1 MVLTGRQDPPDEGSR
16 SSSNRI
22 VSMLR
27 PRTFVWCAL
36 VLAVVLVQD
45 FRPDSVALAIAPYR
59 FSVVGWELG
68 NLPDKWIRRAVGV
81 LRYSSDRSDAVGSA
95 ARAHQYFEIG
105 KRIRSIERRLI
116 GLEVNAPSDADS
128 VNQIQKLRRERDDLR
143 ETQNALRPAVEE
155 TLESAVA
162 DTLHELGFRAWAG
175 VFPPVDTA
183 LTGSP
188 TVLVLSPRDR
198 IQREDGSLL
207 RTGLT
212 NDERESIETRIEEA
226 TNLSALVEN
235 TGGIALYPSITADG
249 FALEHA
255 LEIIAHE
262 WVHQWLWFRPLGR
275 RYFKSGDLTTL
286 NETVATI
293 AGIEISQLALER
305 LTNAP
310 DVQTP
315 ANQAQPASARN
326 GSTNRSPQ
334 FDFQAEMRTTRVQ
347 VDALLEAGDIDGAEA
362 YMEERRRVFVSEG
375 YSIRKLNQAYFAF
388 HGTYATTGAAG
399 VSVIGEQV
407 QELRR
412 QSPSLAEFLRTAAQL
427 TSAQEL
433 ADYVERAK
441 HR

>member
-1 MVLTGRQDPPDEGSR
+1 MALKGRQAPPDKGSATSFNLVVR
-16 SSSNRI
+16 A
-22 VSMLR
+22 LR
-27 PRTFVWCAL
+27 FRTLAWC
-36 VLAVVLVQD
+36 VLVVPLILMQD
-45 FRPDSVALAIAPYR
+45 FRPDTIAFAVAPYR
-59 FSVVGWELG
+59 FNVVSWELG
-68 NLPDKWIRRAVGV
+68 NLPDKWIRRTIGAP
-81 LRYSSDRSDAVGSA
+81 RYSFDHSDPERSVE
-95 ARAHQYFEIG
+95 RAHRYFEIG
-105 KRIRSIERRLI
+105 KRIRQIDHRLI
-116 GLEVNAPSDADS
+116 GLEVNAPSAADS
-128 VNQIQKLRRERDDLR
+128 VDQIGKLRRERDALR
-143 ETQNALRPAVEE
+143 ETQSALRTAVEE
-155 TLESAVA
+155 TLELAVA
-162 DTLHELGFRAWAG
+162 DTLHELGFQAWAG

-198 IQREDGSLL
+198 IRREDGGLL

-212 NDERESIETRIEEA
+212 SDERERIETRIEEA
-226 TNLSALVEN
+226 THLSALVEN

-275 RYFKSGDLTTL
+275 RYFESGDLTTL

-310 DVQTP
+310 EAQTP
-315 ANQAQPASARN
+315 ANQTQSAGVRDN
-326 GSTNRSPQ
+326 STNRASQ
-334 FDFQAEMRTTRVQ
+334 FDFHAEMRATRVQ
-347 VDALLEAGDIDGAEA
+347 VDALLEAGDIDGAAA

-375 YSIRKLNQAYFAF
+375 YPIRKLNQAYFAF

-399 VSVIGEQV
+399 VSIIGEQV

-412 QSPSLAEFLRTAAQL
+412 QSASLAEFLRAAAQF
-427 TSAQEL
+427 TSAEDL
-433 ADYVERAK
+433 ADYVERG
-441 HR
+441 RRP

>member
-1 MVLTGRQDPPDEGSR
+1 MALKGRQAPPERGSATYFNLVVR
-16 SSSNRI
+16 A
-22 VSMLR
+22 LR
-27 PRTFVWCAL
+27 FRTLAWCILAL
-36 VLAVVLVQD
+36 PLILMQD
-45 FRPDSVALAIAPYR
+45 FRPDTIAFAVAPYR
-59 FSVVGWELG
+59 FNVVSWELG
-68 NLPDKWIRRAVGV
+68 NLPDKWIRRTIGAP
-81 LRYSSDRSDAVGSA
+81 RYSFDHSDPERSAE
-95 ARAHQYFEIG
+95 RAHRYFEIG
-105 KRIRSIERRLI
+105 KRIRQIDHRLI
-116 GLEVNAPSDADS
+116 GLEVNAASGDDS
-128 VNQIQKLRRERDDLR
+128 VDQIGKLRRERGDLR
-143 ETQNALRPAVEE
+143 ETQSVLRPAVEE
-155 TLESAVA
+155 TLESVVA
-162 DTLHELGFRAWAG
+162 DTLHELGFQAWTG

-188 TVLVLSPRDR
+188 TVLILSPRDR
-198 IQREDGSLL
+198 IQREDGGLL

-212 NDERESIETRIEEA
+212 NDERERIETRIEEA
-226 TNLSALVEN
+226 TNRSVLVEN

-275 RYFKSGDLTTL
+275 RYFESGDLTTL

-310 DVQTP
+310 EAQTP
-315 ANQAQPASARN
+315 ANRTQSGGARN
-326 GSTNRSPQ
+326 GSTNHAPR
-334 FDFQAEMRTTRVQ
+334 FDFQTEMRATRVQ

-375 YSIRKLNQAYFAF
+375 YPIRKLNQAYFAF

-407 QELRR
+407 GELRR
-412 QSPSLAEFLRTAAQL
+412 QSPSLAEFLRTAAQF
-427 TSAQEL
+427 TSAEDL
-433 ADYVERAK
+433 ADYVERG
-441 HR
+441 RP

>member
-1 MVLTGRQDPPDEGSR
+1 MAFKGGQAPPDRGSATSVNLVVR
-16 SSSNRI
+16 A
-22 VSMLR
+22 LR
-27 PRTFVWCAL
+27 FRTLAWC
-36 VLAVVLVQD
+36 VLALPLILMPD
-45 FRPDSVALAIAPYR
+45 FRPDTIAFAIAPYR
-59 FSVVGWELG
+59 FNVVSWELG
-68 NLPDKWIRRAVGV
+68 NLPDKWIRRTIGAP
-81 LRYSSDRSDAVGSA
+81 RYSFDHSDPERSAER
-95 ARAHQYFEIG
+95 ARRYFEVG
-105 KRIRSIERRLI
+105 KRIRGIEHRIIR
-116 GLEVNAPSDADS
+116 LEVDAPSDDRA
-128 VNQIQKLRRERDDLR
+128 VAQVMELRRERDDLR
-143 ETQNALRPAVEE
+143 QIQDALRPAVEE

-162 DTLHELGFRAWAG
+162 GTLQGMGFRAWTG

-188 TVLVLSPRDR
+188 TVLILSPRDR
-198 IQREDGSLL
+198 IQREDGGLL

-212 NDERESIETRIEEA
+212 NDERQRIETRIEEA
-226 TNLSALVEN
+226 PNLSALVEN

-275 RYFKSGDLTTL
+275 RYFESGDLTTL

-310 DVQTP
+310 DAQTP
-315 ANQAQPASARN
+315 ASQTQPAGASN
-326 GSTNRSPQ
+326 SSTNRAPQ
-334 FDFQAEMRTTRVQ
+334 FDFQAEMRATRVQ
-347 VDALLEAGDIDGAEA
+347 VDALLEAGDIDGAEG

-375 YSIRKLNQAYFAF
+375 YPIRKLNQAYFAF

-399 VSVIGEQV
+399 VSIIGEQV
-407 QELRR
+407 RELRR

-427 TSAQEL
+427 TSVEEL
-433 ADYVERAK
+433 AGYLERAGP
-441 HR
+441 